1 MIKNFITPSTEE
13 TINFLSERLMKIIK
27 DVADLT
33 IPKRKK
39 VKATKEIWKDDEARE
54 ITERLTV
61 IQISNKNH
69 QKTC

>member
-1 MIKNFITPSTEE
+1 
-13 TINFLSERLMKIIK
+13 MKIIK
-27 DVADLT
+27 DLADLT

-39 VKATKEIWKDDEARE
+39 VKATKEIWKDDEPRE